1 MVGLTRLAG
10 AAALALL
17 AVGCAGKPTPY
28 QPISSSSRVAGGYS
42 ETRLAAD
49 HFRVTFAGNS
59 FTSRERVEASLLY
72 RAAELTLQ
80 ERYDWFVIEDRE
92 VEHQVE
98 RDLRPDPL
106 YRPWFFD
113 NYGYWRPYWR
123 YYGPRTGWR
132 TWDPYFGD
140 PFWADRIDTRT
151 VERFEVSAEIRMGR
165 GAMPQGNHKAFD
177 ARDVIARIGPQIRSG
192 E

>member
-1 MVGLTRLAG
+1 MAGFQQLAG

-17 AVGCAGKPTPY
+17 VAGCAGKPTPY
-28 QPISSSSRVAGGYS
+28 QPMSSSSRVAGGYS

-49 HFRVTFAGNS
+49 HFRVTFVGNS

-80 ERYDWFVIEDRE
+80 EGYTWFLIEDRE
-92 VEHQVE
+92 VEHQVQ

-106 YRPWFFD
+106 YRPWFYD

-123 YYGPRTGWR
+123 YYGPGIGWR

-140 PFWADRIDTRT
+140 PFWADRLDDRT
-151 VERFEVSAEIRMGR
+151 IERFEVSAEIRMDR
-165 GAMPQGNHKAFD
+165 GPLPTGNRKAFD
-177 ARDVIARIGPQIRSG
+177 AREVIARIGPQLRDG
-192 E
+192 G

>member
-1 MVGLTRLAG
+1 M
-10 AAALALL
+10 ALVVA
-17 AVGCAGKPTPY
+17 GCAGQPTPY
-28 QPISSSSRVAGGYS
+28 QPMSSSSRIAGGYS

-49 HFRVTFAGNS
+49 HFRVSFVGNS

-80 ERYDWFVIEDRE
+80 EGYQWFLIEDRE

-98 RDLRPDPL
+98 RELRPDPL
-106 YRPWFFD
+106 YRPWFYDKF
-113 NYGYWRPYWR
+113 GYWRPYWR
-123 YYGPRTGWR
+123 YYGPRSGWR

-151 VERFEVSAEIRMGR
+151 IERFEVVAEIRMGR
-165 GAMPQGNHKAFD
+165 GEAPAGNGKAFD
-177 ARDVIARIGPQIRSG
+177 AREVISRIGPQIRDAG
-192 E
+192 

>member
-1 MVGLTRLAG
+1 MVGVKRLAG

-49 HFRVTFAGNS
+49 HFRVTFIGNS

-72 RAAELTLQ
+72 RAAELTLA
-80 ERYDWFVIEDRE
+80 EGYDWFVIEDRE

-106 YRPWFFD
+106 YRPWFYD

-123 YYGPRTGWR
+123 YFGPRTGWR

-151 VERFEVSAEIRMGR
+151 IERFEVSAEIRMNR
-165 GAMPQGNHKAFD
+165 GALQPSNRKAFD
-177 ARDVIARIGPQIRSG
+177 ARDVIARIGPQIRDPR
-192 E
+192 

>member
-1 MVGLTRLAG
+1 MVGMTRLAG

-17 AVGCAGKPTPY
+17 AAGCAGKPTPY

-98 RDLRPDPL
+98 RDLRPDPR
-106 YRPWFFD
+106 YRPWFYE
-113 NYGYWRPYWR
+113 NYSYWRPYWR
-123 YYGPRTGWR
+123 YYGPRSGWR

-165 GAMPQGNHKAFD
+165 GAMPQGNGKAFD